1 MLSHWGRVGEE
12 GVCRS
17 YVHAPML
24 VHMDVPASAQKD
36 LFFSHSKWRTYD
48 LESAITGSAGHSG
61 PVFMGGCPKGSFP
74 SLAPAAGVASHK
86 KAICRQW
93 MLPIT
98 HCLCLLLLELC
109 FLAAVCSSWSLQPI
123 CTKQLVRN
131 VWSRLFFSPPP
142 WKMSLEKLLPME
154 KFPFAWTFLEKEGM
168 PKMLNCPWR
177 MQISDDA

>member
-1 MLSHWGRVGEE
+1 MLSHWGQVGEA

-17 YVHAPML
+17 YVHARML
-24 VHMDVPASAQKD
+24 VHMDIPASAQKD

-93 MLPIT
+93 ILPIT
-98 HCLCLLLLELC
+98 HCLCLLLELC
-109 FLAAVCSSWSLQPI
+109 FWQLFAAAGHCSLYVHKAAGQK
-123 CTKQLVRN
+123 CLVKAFLFPSPMKN
-131 VWSRLFFSPPP
+131 VFRQTTSHGEISFCMDISG
-142 WKMSLEKLLPME
+142 
-154 KFPFAWTFLEKEGM
+154 EGE
-168 PKMLNCPWR
+168 
-177 MQISDDA
+177 DA